1 MEINLKKQK
10 SANGFIICGA
20 DEASI
25 KYLKALTEGTKISID
40 VPEKLRT
47 RNQNKA
53 LHLYCTQLAK
63 KLNDAGYTQ
72 ERVLAEFN
80 HSFVLPW
87 TMEAIKALFRV
98 CSEAMYKKTSTAK
111 LTTTEMT
118 VIYQAFDAR
127 IAEITEGVR
136 IDWPTY

>member
-1 MEINLKKQK
+1 MEINLKKQN

-20 DEASI
+20 DEAAI
-25 KYLKALTEGTKISID
+25 KHLKALPDGTKITIE
-40 VPEKLRT
+40 VPEKQRT
-47 RNQNKA
+47 QSQNKA
-53 LHLYCTQLAK
+53 LHLYCAQLAK

-87 TMEAIKALFRV
+87 TMEAVKALFRV

-111 LTTTEMT
+111 LTTTEMKA
-118 VIYQAFDAR
+118 IYQAFDAR